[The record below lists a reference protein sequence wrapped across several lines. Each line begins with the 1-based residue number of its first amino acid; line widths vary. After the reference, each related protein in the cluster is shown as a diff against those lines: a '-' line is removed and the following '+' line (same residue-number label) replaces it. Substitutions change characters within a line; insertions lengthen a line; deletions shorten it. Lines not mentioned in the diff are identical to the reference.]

1 MVGHRVFCC
10 RISAPRSHL
19 ALNGVCLTF
28 RATRAPKLASCAP
41 AVARRR
47 HIERCVTETAP
58 VAAFFWND
66 PPDEWLSR
74 LRAAGSRIWF
84 QVGSV
89 DEAKATLRRGAQELV
104 VHGRGLADTTA
115 PPRQHSRCR
124 RQSSMQ
130 SLPCPSSLPVALPM
144 VGPLLLRGHSAS
156 TRSGW
161 GTPEFPDASTRGLRN
176 RIVRARLVL
185 ELAVIVVSGA
195 NDLVRS
201 LSADVI
207 GARRRFRRFASVRPS
222 PCLGRPMCEELAIR
236 ADSSAQVMMWSR
248 LRRAV

>member
-74 LRAAGSRIWF
+74 LRAAGRHISGFKSAAWTKRKPLSDAWPK
-84 QVGSV
+84 GSSCKV
-89 DEAKATLRRGAQELV
+89 A
-104 VHGRGLADTTA
+104 GLAATTA
-115 PPRQHSRCR
+115 PPREHSRCSR
-124 RQSSMQ
+124 RSSMQ
-130 SLPCPSSLPVALPM
+130 FLPCPSSLPVALPTA
-144 VGPLLLRGHSAS
+144 GPLLLRWRSVP
-156 TRSGW
+156 TRSG
-161 GTPEFPDASTRGLRN
+161 
-176 RIVRARLVL
+176 
-185 ELAVIVVSGA
+185 
-195 NDLVRS
+195 
-201 LSADVI
+201 SADVWAI
-207 GARRRFRRFASVRPS
+207 GH
-222 PCLGRPMCEELAIR
+222 
-236 ADSSAQVMMWSR
+236 QSR
-248 LRRAV
+248 

>member
-89 DEAKATLRRGAQELV
+89 DEAKATLRRVAQGLV
-104 VHGRGLADTTA
+104 VQGSGAGDHNRAAAAAFSLLTAVIDAVPSVPVVASGGIADGRTFTVARALGVDAVRVGDSGI
-115 PPRQHSRCR
+115 SRCFDSR
-124 RQSSMQ
+124 
-130 SLPCPSSLPVALPM
+130 VAQPHRA
-144 VGPLLLRGHSAS
+144 GAS
-156 TRSGW
+156 
-161 GTPEFPDASTRGLRN
+161 
-176 RIVRARLVL
+176 
-185 ELAVIVVSGA
+185 
-195 NDLVRS
+195 
-201 LSADVI
+201 
-207 GARRRFRRFASVRPS
+207 RP
-222 PCLGRPMCEELAIR
+222 
-236 ADSSAQVMMWSR
+236 
-248 LRRAV
+248 

>member
-1 MVGHRVFCC
+1 M
-10 RISAPRSHL
+10 
-19 ALNGVCLTF
+19 
-28 RATRAPKLASCAP
+28 
-41 AVARRR
+41 
-47 HIERCVTETAP
+47 
-58 VAAFFWND
+58 
-66 PPDEWLSR
+66 
-74 LRAAGSRIWF
+74 
-84 QVGSV
+84 
-89 DEAKATLRRGAQELV
+89 
-104 VHGRGLADTTA
+104 HGRGLADTTA

-207 GARRRFRRFASVRPS
+207 GLRRRFRRFAPTFAVSGSAYVGNWSSESIAALKRRCGPVYANRLPPPGSVAAS
-222 PCLGRPMCEELAIR
+222 TSVESGNHLC
-236 ADSSAQVMMWSR
+236 Q
-248 LRRAV
+248 